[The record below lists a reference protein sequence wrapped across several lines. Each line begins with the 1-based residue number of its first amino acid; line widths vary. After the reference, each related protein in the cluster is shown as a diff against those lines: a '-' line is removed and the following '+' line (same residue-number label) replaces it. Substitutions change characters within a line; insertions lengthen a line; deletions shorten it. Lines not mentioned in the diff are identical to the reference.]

1 MFLLDFDDM
10 CSINPMSTHIDNN
23 AVLARFSV
31 LMDELLR
38 SGFQRGKFERWE
50 IDLLLDIE
58 CCQLNDIAKRKAL
71 YGYEDAVQWD
81 LENGASTP
89 MRFSAYLQGRDE
101 LTLVRRPAGAAKRK
115 IVAN

>member
-1 MFLLDFDDM
+1 
-10 CSINPMSTHIDNN
+10 MSTHSDNT

-38 SGFQRGKFERWE
+38 SGFQRGKFEPWE

-58 CCQLNDIAKRKAL
+58 CCPLNDIAKRKAL
-71 YGYEDAVQWD
+71 HGYENAVQTD
-81 LENGASTP
+81 MECGASKP
-89 MRFSAYLQGRDE
+89 MRFSAYLQRQE
-101 LTLVRRPAGAAKRK
+101 ALKLARRPAGRPGPATKAK